1 MTKEAE
7 KLGLTP
13 TAEDREVFSVLTET
27 DAFIEARYYHHRNEN
42 VRDVRGAQSDMRQ
55 SPGRRRPHPTEKRC
69 DDSTVTD

>member
-27 DAFIEARYYHHRNEN
+27 DAFIEARYIITGTKTYVTFEALNRTCDSLREG
-42 VRDVRGAQSDMRQ
+42 V
-55 SPGRRRPHPTEKRC
+55 GRILRKKGVMIRL
-69 DDSTVTD
+69 